1 MSLPCSAV
9 SLSALSDCGIS
20 WLYLLQFGHSLFIT
34 IKINQFFCVCCLTV
48 CQCTQKVNY
57 PTTIAAIVDLFSVE
71 NAHSWDS

>member
-1 MSLPCSAV
+1 MSLPYSAV
-9 SLSALSDCGIS
+9 SWSALSDCGIS

-34 IKINQFFCVCCLTV
+34 IKINLFFCVSCLTV

-57 PTTIAAIVDLFSVE
+57 PTTIVAIVDLFSVE